1 MMTAFWSELSSF
13 LALDFVKRA
22 LIVGAL
28 VSLCAALLGV
38 SLVLKRYAMIG
49 DGLSHVGFAVLAVA
63 AGLGVTEWQ
72 LYISIPVMIL
82 AAFLLL
88 RLNENSGV
96 KGDAA
101 IGVIATLA
109 LAIGYIVTYRAGT
122 NVDLANFMFG
132 NIFTIRHADA
142 VGSIIVAV
150 AVLLLFVLFY
160 HKLFAVTFDETFA
173 RASGVPVGW
182 YNTLLAVLTAV
193 TIVLGMRMMGTLLI
207 SALIV
212 FPALSAMRLCRSF
225 RGVVITAAVFSL
237 FCFFTGAVTAHL
249 LNFPAGSTVV
259 AVNGILFG
267 ICSVISLFRRR
278 VK

>member
-1 MMTAFWSELSSF
+1 MTVFWSELSAF
-13 LALDFVKRA
+13 FALDFVQRA
-22 LIVGAL
+22 LLVGAL

-63 AGLGVTEWQ
+63 AALGVTEWQ
-72 LYISIPVMIL
+72 LYISIPVMVL

-132 NIFTIRHADA
+132 NIFTIREADA
-142 VGSIIVAV
+142 AGSVIVAV

-182 YNTLLAVLTAV
+182 YNTLLAILTAV

-225 RGVVITAAVFSL
+225 RGVVFTAAVLSL
-237 FCFFTGAVTAHL
+237 FCFFTGAITAHL
-249 LNFPAGSTVV
+249 LNLPAGSTVV
-259 AVNGILFG
+259 AVNGLIFG
-267 ICSVISLFRRR
+267 VCSVLSLFRRR
-278 VK
+278 AE

>member
-49 DGLSHVGFAVLAVA
+49 DGLSHVGFAVLAIA

-225 RGVVITAAVFSL
+225 RGVVITAAAFSL

-259 AVNGILFG
+259 AVNGILFS

>member
-1 MMTAFWSELSSF
+1 MAALWSEMIAFFS
-13 LALDFVKRA
+13 LDFVPRA
-22 LIVGAL
+22 LVVGSL

-49 DGLSHVGFAVLAVA
+49 DGLSHVGFAVLATA
-63 AGLGVTEWQ
+63 AALGVTQWQ
-72 LYISIPVMIL
+72 LYISIPVMAL

-88 RLNENSGV
+88 RLNESSSV

-122 NVDLANFMFG
+122 NVDLNNFMFG
-132 NIFTIRHADA
+132 NIFTIRPADA
-142 VGSIIVAV
+142 WGSIIVAA
-150 AVLLLFVLFY
+150 AVLLLFALCY

-173 RASGVPVGW
+173 RAIGVPAGL

-212 FPALSAMRLCRSF
+212 FPALTAMRLCRSF
-225 RGVVITAAVFSL
+225 RGVVLTAAAVSL
-237 FCFFTGAVTAHL
+237 GSFFVGAIAAHL
-249 LNFPAGSTVV
+249 LNFPAGSTIV
-259 AVNGILFG
+259 AVNGLAFAVCAIL
-267 ICSVISLFRRR
+267 SLIR
-278 VK
+278 KQP

>member
-1 MMTAFWSELSSF
+1 MDTIWSELSSF
-13 LALDFVKRA
+13 FALDFVRRA
-22 LIVGAL
+22 LIVGSL

-63 AGLGVTEWQ
+63 AALGVSEWQ

-88 RLNENSGV
+88 RLNESSGV

-132 NIFTIRHADA
+132 NIFTIRAADA
-142 VGSIIVAV
+142 YGSIVVAV
-150 AVLLLFVLFY
+150 MVLLVFLLFY

-173 RASGVPVGW
+173 RAIGLPAGW

-225 RGVVITAAVFSL
+225 RGVILTAAAVSL
-237 FCFFTGAVTAHL
+237 FCFFTGAITAHL

-259 AVNGILFG
+259 AVNGITFG
-267 ICSVISLFRRR
+267 ICSGISLFRRR
-278 VK
+278 AE